1 MESLING
8 NEKVGVVEKVNFRR
22 RKCFKKEKLKM
33 KMEDEEKMLT
43 DIMSP
48 TTMSPT
54 WTWVSIFYFSSFFTF
69 SRRGDWRTW
78 VIMLLR
84 ITEKVCSPSIR
95 S

>member
-8 NEKVGVVEKVNFRR
+8 NEKVVEKVNFRR

-54 WTWVSIFYFSSFFTF
+54 WTWVSIFFIS
-69 SRRGDWRTW
+69 
-78 VIMLLR
+78 LLFLHFQGGG
-84 ITEKVCSPSIR
+84 TGVPGS
-95 S
+95 